1 MKKGNC
7 VAFIGAGVSAPA
19 IRTWPEVLDKLK
31 THEDLQEIKHQITE
45 LLESSDDSEA
55 SLFDRE
61 AAAEMIQ
68 SKLVQSKLDDEE
80 FRKALKDALERKD
93 PEGSKKVKERYKLIR
108 EMPFHS
114 LITTNFDNHLPGKTL
129 DKANFSKLLREPFRG
144 WIDSI
149 KNPKRLN
156 DFIIKLHGDIEQ
168 NQSRHLSYFLGVDTA
183 NYYLRHR
190 ITNHWYAQFLPPRL
204 LFSLDSHFQILI
216 WTWFELKFF
225 QCWKQNPRT
234 T

>member
-1 MKKGNC
+1 MCQTPNNNCENINNLISEMKKGNC

-190 ITNHWYAQFLPPRL
+190 ITNH
-204 LFSLDSHFQILI
+204 
-216 WTWFELKFF
+216 
-225 QCWKQNPRT
+225 
-234 T
+234 